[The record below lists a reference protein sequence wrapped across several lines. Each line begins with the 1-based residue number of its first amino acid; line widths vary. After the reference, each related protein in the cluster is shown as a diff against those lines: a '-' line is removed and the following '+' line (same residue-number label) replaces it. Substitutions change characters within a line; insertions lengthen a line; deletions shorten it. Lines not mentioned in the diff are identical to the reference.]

1 MNGTAPQT
9 ALITG
14 ATSGIGFE
22 LAKVFAHEGY
32 QVVLVARE
40 EGKLLPRAESLT
52 LTSGM
57 TVTVIGADLSL
68 PTGPIAVYRELQ
80 SHRIPVHV
88 LVNNAGVGVHGSFAA
103 TDWQDELGLVA
114 LNVLALTR
122 LTKLFLPEMLT
133 RGEGK
138 ILNVASAAA
147 LQPGPLMA
155 VYAATKAYVL
165 SFSQALR
172 QELRGSG
179 VTVTTLCPGPTRT
192 NFYARA
198 KARHVRSSQ
207 GHLADPAAVARAGYR
222 GLQRDRA
229 VVIPGLGNK
238 IGAGLA
244 RFLPQLLVVKYV
256 RWRHES

>member
-1 MNGTAPQT
+1 MNSAAPAT
-9 ALITG
+9 ALISG

-40 EGKLLPRAESLT
+40 AGKLLPRAESLT

-57 TVTVIGADLSL
+57 TVTVIAADLSL
-68 PTGPIAVYRELQ
+68 PTGPIEVYRELH
-80 SHRIPVHV
+80 SHRIPVDV
-88 LVNNAGVGVHGSFAA
+88 LVNNAGVGVHGYFAA
-103 TDWQDELGLVA
+103 TDWQEELGMIA

-122 LTKLFLPEMLT
+122 LTKLFLPEMLR
-133 RGEGK
+133 RGEGR
-138 ILNVASAAA
+138 ILNVASTAAF
-147 LQPGPLMA
+147 QPGPLLA
-155 VYAATKAYVL
+155 VYSATKAYVL

-172 QELRGSG
+172 EELRGSG

-198 KARHVRSSQ
+198 KARHVRSFQ
-207 GHLADPAAVARAGYR
+207 GHLADPAAVARAGYG
-222 GLQRDRA
+222 GLQRGRA

-238 IGAGLA
+238 IGTSLA
-244 RFLPQLLVVKYV
+244 RFLPHRVVVKYV
-256 RWRHES
+256 RWQHES